1 MPPEDRTEVEQ
12 IFRKD
17 DKHHADIS
25 SSNDHLD
32 IHSASAFLKSSFEF
46 RTHLVDLDATPKR
59 TLPQKIQN
67 VPLIYPSITYLIYF
81 GRVIEHLFL
90 TILFDWTTI
99 IAHPINFVLM
109 FVLFPLATVILF
121 FLECILRFVSFVSQP
136 SINEPLLKNWSKLI
150 PSIRENIQR
159 GIEVLD
165 ASPLYQCKYK
175 KNFDLDQAQT
185 LLFLLNMLS
194 ERDEAKVKEA
204 FAMLR
209 DMQGVLKKEPDD
221 INNENVKNIFK
232 VLIESEAN
240 ICKQLKEFDIEFTSL
255 SELNSIGGPYAGMFW
270 SEKRN
275 FIVVAFKGTNPTNF
289 SDWLINFTFQRTDAR
304 SYLFGEI
311 HEGFYNSLFPID
323 EYDSARL
330 DRRCPATR
338 IIEAV
343 HKRAKII
350 RERNAKDND
359 MPIEDTSKV
368 SVWITGHSL
377 GGALATIFYSR
388 LLKSPQSLNEHCL
401 IRDGITF
408 ASPSIGDSD
417 FAAEFSSL
425 SNRSPS
431 EYKTMWRIVCD
442 NDIVPRVPPGH
453 HYPRLRRFT
462 SKVHILNYFHIGDE
476 ARFYQDGSKPMSMRN
491 LFDDDKDFY
500 FIEKGLD
507 YNWKSLFGFYD
518 PFDHKPRKKSDVNP
532 RYDIPLYN
540 YEKWFPSFI
549 LNHMSHRYL
558 VALEKSRPFFKSLDD
573 ISFVV

>member
-12 IFRKD
+12 TFD
-17 DKHHADIS
+17 NHHVEIS
-25 SSNDHLD
+25 SSNDKHD
-32 IHSASAFLKSSFEF
+32 ASFIIKSSFEY

-59 TLPQKIQN
+59 SLPQKIQN

-81 GRVIEHLFL
+81 GRVVEHLFL

-99 IAHPINFVLM
+99 FSHPINFMLM
-109 FVLFPLATVILF
+109 FVFFPLATVVLF
-121 FLECILRFVSFVSQP
+121 FLECILRFVSYVTKP
-136 SINEPLLKNWSKLI
+136 SVNEPLLKNWSKLI
-150 PSIRENIQR
+150 PSLRENIQR
-159 GIEVLD
+159 GIDALD
-165 ASPLYQCKYK
+165 VSPLDQCKHRK
-175 KNFDLDQAQT
+175 KFDLDKAQT

-194 ERDEAKVKEA
+194 ERDEGKVKEA
-204 FAMLR
+204 FAMLHNMK
-209 DMQGVLKKEPDD
+209 DVLKKEPDD
-221 INNENVKNIFK
+221 INNENVKKIFK
-232 VLIESEAN
+232 VLMESEAN
-240 ICKQLKEFDIEFTSL
+240 ICKQLDELDIEFTSI
-255 SELNSIGGPYAGMFW
+255 SELNSVGGPYAGMFW

-275 FIVVAFKGTNPTNF
+275 FIV
-289 SDWLINFTFQRTDAR
+289 RTDAR

-311 HEGFYNSLFPID
+311 HEGFYSSLFPID

-343 HKRAKII
+343 HKRAEKI

-359 MPIEDTSKV
+359 MAFEDTSKV

-388 LLKSPQSLNEHCL
+388 LLKSPQSLNEHCI
-401 IRDGITF
+401 IRDGTTF

-453 HYPRLRRFT
+453 HHPRLRRFT

-476 ARFYQDGSKPMSMRN
+476 ARFYQDGSKPNSMRN

-518 PFDHKPRKKSDVNP
+518 PFDHKPRKKSYVDP
-532 RYDIPLYN
+532 RYDNVTLYS
-540 YEKWFPSFI
+540 YEKWLPSFI
-549 LNHMSHRYL
+549 HNHLSHRYL

-573 ISFVV
+573 GSFNV